1 MNILILEKFLNYIF
15 EVKQIKKLENNNYL
29 FILITLLSFCF
40 TSFFSDN
47 LKNNQ
52 ALGPHTISLF
62 IYYFFYIIFLILKE
76 FSLFKIYYLFVC
88 FNFAVHGYLRNFS
101 FRGRRF
107 TFYTLQLNTID
118 NQT

>member
-62 IYYFFYIIFLILKE
+62 IPYFFYSIFLIFEKNFNFLK
-76 FSLFKIYYLFVC
+76 FIIFCL
-88 FNFAVHGYLRNFS
+88 FNFAI
-101 FRGRRF
+101 
-107 TFYTLQLNTID
+107 T
-118 NQT
+118 